1 MHRAAGKGGAGMTD
15 ENIKN
20 EYRFNSRFRKY
31 VDRYCA
37 QHKIP
42 VSEALRHEIVR
53 QVCMSYTEV

>member
-1 MHRAAGKGGAGMTD
+1 MTD

-20 EYRFNSRFRKY
+20 EYRFNRRFRKY